1 MPRCATLR
9 RFAALTFLALLF
21 VAAPA
26 WAGPTYDDFEIG
38 RDDTASDAA
47 LKVRGDP
54 DLLDWT
60 LSIELTPAGGPFG
73 MGGMWDGYLVAGSP
87 VFRSLSAD
95 EPGNSFYRLPTLHEV
110 TLQRSFAPAYFSMF
124 TSDTSTQIMQA
135 DDDIYT
141 FAIDGLGD
149 FTDDF
154 YFAVAPGTPNGTIFQ
169 AEFLV
174 YDELQGEGGMIPS
187 EAFSI
192 QFIVLPEPATLL
204 LAAAALV
211 MRRKR

>member
-1 MPRCATLR
+1 MRIRTTLR
-9 RFAALTFLALLF
+9 SLVMLALFSF
-21 VAAPA
+21 VVGSATAQ
-26 WAGPTYDDFEIG
+26 AGTSFADFEIG

-60 LSIELTPAGGPFG
+60 ASIELAPAGGPFG
-73 MGGMWDGYLVAGSP
+73 TGGMWEDYLVAASP

-95 EPGNSFYRLPTLHEV
+95 EPGNSFYRLPSLHAV
-110 TLQRSFAPAYFSMF
+110 TLQRSFAPSYFSMF
-124 TSDTSTQIMQA
+124 TADTSTQIMQA

-154 YFAVAPGTPNGTIFQ
+154 YFAVDPGTPNGTIFQ

-192 QFIVLPEPATLL
+192 QFIVMPEPATLL
-204 LAAAALV
+204 LVAAALV
-211 MRRKR
+211 VRRKR